1 MTHLAWYALSV
12 ACAVLVAGLL
22 REALVTALTQGLRW

>member
-12 ACAVLVAGLL
+12 VCAVLVAGLL
-22 REALVTALTQGLRW
+22 RDALVTALGGAW